1 MLVEGRKGRQRCTAP
16 RRPSP
21 CEAEDDSA
29 EESRH
34 APEGAS
40 VVTGVV
46 HRTAACFGT
55 CTTKHAFKDA
65 LVHSLRPMK
74 SCVQRK
80 CKIQTMTHKRG
91 RRIHTAEETLPP
103 AAYENRRHIVE
114 ATKRACVKKVV
125 VLMFGYV
132 SSQKAE
138 HRNITR
144 TSCRKNKRD
153 NTSTSTP
160 IRKIVW
166 SAHRRVGRARF
177 ELGRYTSYPTV

>member
-29 EESRH
+29 EESRY

-55 CTTKHAFKDA
+55 CTTKYVFKDV

-74 SCVQRK
+74 SWVQRK
-80 CKIQTMTHKRG
+80 CKIRTMTHKGG
-91 RRIHTAEETLPP
+91 RRIRTTSTAEKALSPP
-103 AAYENRRHIVE
+103 AYENRHHIVE

-132 SSQKAE
+132 SSQKAG
-138 HRNITR
+138 HR
-144 TSCRKNKRD
+144 
-153 NTSTSTP
+153 
-160 IRKIVW
+160 
-166 SAHRRVGRARF
+166 
-177 ELGRYTSYPTV
+177 

>member
-1 MLVEGRKGRQRCTAP
+1 VDKGALRHAVLH
-16 RRPSP
+16 P
-21 CEAEDDSA
+21 CEAEDDDSA

-80 CKIQTMTHKRG
+80 CKIQTMTHKGG
-91 RRIHTAEETLPP
+91 RRIHTAEKTLPP
-103 AAYENRRHIVE
+103 PAYENRCHIVD

-132 SSQKAE
+132 
-138 HRNITR
+138 
-144 TSCRKNKRD
+144 
-153 NTSTSTP
+153 
-160 IRKIVW
+160 
-166 SAHRRVGRARF
+166 
-177 ELGRYTSYPTV
+177 